1 MGLISLL
8 LRDPVAFII
17 LVVPLLYSI
26 IIHEVA
32 HGWVAGLWGDQTAR
46 NSGRLTLNP
55 KSHIDPLGVLMLFL
69 VGFGWARPVPVDY
82 RNLRNFRAGIVCVAF
97 AGCAANI
104 LVATLALLVLQLYG
118 VQHNLF
124 LSSVLLVIARI
135 NIMLG
140 AFNLIPVPPLD
151 GSKVLMGFLP
161 RTMQRQLA
169 QLEPYG
175 FFILAILIMTGALDP
190 AIHIV
195 ERVILWGIGSVL
207 SLFR

>member
-8 LRDPVAFII
+8 LKDPVAFII

-32 HGWVAGLWGDQTAR
+32 HGWMAGLWGAQ
-46 NSGRLTLNP
+46 
-55 KSHIDPLGVLMLFL
+55 SHIDPLGALMLFL

-82 RNLRNFRAGIVCVAF
+82 RNLRNFRAGIVCVAL

-104 LVATLALLVLQLYG
+104 LVATLALLILQLYG

-161 RTMQRQLA
+161 RSMQRQLA
-169 QLEPYG
+169 LLEPYG

-190 AIHIV
+190 AIHSV
-195 ERVILWGIGSVL
+195 QRVILWGIGSVL

>member
-1 MGLISLL
+1 MGLMSLL
-8 LRDPVAFII
+8 MRDPVAFII

-32 HGWVAGLWGDQTAR
+32 HGWMAGLWGDQTAR
-46 NSGRLTLNP
+46 SSGRLTLNP
-55 KSHIDPLGVLMLFL
+55 KSHIDPLGAVMLFL

-82 RNLRNFRAGIVCVAF
+82 RNLRNFRAGIICVAL

-104 LVATLALLVLQLYG
+104 LVATLALLILQLHAI
-118 VQHNLF
+118 QHNLF
-124 LSSVLLVIARI
+124 FSSVLVIVARI

-151 GSKVLMGFLP
+151 GAKVLMGFLP

-169 QLEPYG
+169 LLEPYG

-195 ERVILWGIGSVL
+195 QRVILWGIGSVL
-207 SLFR
+207 TIFR